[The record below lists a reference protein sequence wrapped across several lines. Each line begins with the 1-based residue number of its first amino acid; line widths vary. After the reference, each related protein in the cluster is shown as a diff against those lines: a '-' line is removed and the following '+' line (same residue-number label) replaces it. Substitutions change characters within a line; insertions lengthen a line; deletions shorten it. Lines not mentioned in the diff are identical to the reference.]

1 MKKGI
6 TRTVA
11 MAGICAL
18 VGATIANAEIGYFN
32 GFEGGSAAGLLSY
45 QSDVS
50 VVASGTG
57 GITSSDGLYHA
68 VIKDP
73 DTLPSGYFS
82 GAFDTFGANNSSFGN
97 GWSSSVDV
105 YIDLQDSAV
114 AAGTYGFDY
123 TIAINNSA
131 GTHAQDNIFHVGA
144 LDDGLGG
151 YDLALNASHNTDFV
165 LNTFKLQN
173 GLGTMGTLTQSGWY
187 TFEVAFSESATP
199 DAVDIDFSV
208 YDEGGSL
215 FWTAS
220 NLSNPAQYTLSTAGG
235 DRYGWFTYSAA
246 TELAVD
252 NIAVIPEPASIA
264 MIGMMGGMG
273 LFIRRR
279 FMI

>member
-1 MKKGI
+1 MERVGKNI
-6 TRTVA
+6 VA
-11 MAGICAL
+11 FTAVCAL
-18 VGATIANAEIGYFN
+18 IGANIANAELGYFE
-32 GFEGGSAAGLLSY
+32 GFEGGAPYGLGSY
-45 QSDVS
+45 QSDVT

-57 GITSSDGLYHA
+57 GITSSDGSFHA

-73 DTLPSGYFS
+73 ETLPDGYYS
-82 GAFDTFGANNSSFGN
+82 GAYDTFGANNATFGD

-105 YIDLQDSAV
+105 YIDLLDPAV

-131 GTHAQDNIFHVGA
+131 GSHAQDNIFHVGA

-151 YDLALNASHNTDFV
+151 YDVTLNASHNSDFV
-165 LNTFKLQN
+165 LNTYKLQN

-199 DAVDIDFSV
+199 DSVDIDFAV
-208 YDEGGSL
+208 YDDGGSL
-215 FWTAS
+215 VWSAS
-220 NLSNPAQYTLSTAGG
+220 NLSSPAQYTLSTAGG

-252 NIAVIPEPASIA
+252 NINVIPEPASMALI
-264 MIGMMGGMG
+264 G
-273 LFIRRR
+273 LFTAGIWVKRR
-279 FMI
+279 FFIV

>member
-11 MAGICAL
+11 MAGLCAL
-18 VGATIANAEIGYFN
+18 IGVNFANAELGYFN

-45 QSDVS
+45 QSDVTA
-50 VVASGTG
+50 VASGTG
-57 GITSSDGLYHA
+57 GITSSDGSYHA

-73 DTLPSGYFS
+73 ATLPSGYYS
-82 GAFDTFGANNSSFGN
+82 GAFDTFGANNASFGD

-105 YIDLQDSAV
+105 YIDLLDPAV
-114 AAGTYGFDY
+114 AGGTYGFDY
-123 TIAINNSA
+123 TIAINNAA
-131 GTHAQDNIFHVGA
+131 GSHAQDNIFHVGA
-144 LDDGLGG
+144 LGDGSLT
-151 YDLALNASHNTDFV
+151 LNASHNSDFA
-165 LNTFKLQN
+165 LNTYKQAN
-173 GLGTMGTLTQSGWY
+173 GLGDMGTFAQSGWY

-208 YDEGGSL
+208 YDEGGAL
-215 FWTAS
+215 FWSAS
-220 NLSNPAQYTLSTAGG
+220 TLSSPAQYTLSTAGG
-235 DRYGWFTYSAA
+235 DRYGWFTYSTA

-264 MIGMMGGMG
+264 MIGMMGGLG